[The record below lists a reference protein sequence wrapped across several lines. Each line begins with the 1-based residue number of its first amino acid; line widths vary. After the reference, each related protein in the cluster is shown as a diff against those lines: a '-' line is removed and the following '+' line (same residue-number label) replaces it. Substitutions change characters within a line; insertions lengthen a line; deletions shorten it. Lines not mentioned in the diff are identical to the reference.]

1 MLQKRKWLALALAGA
16 LSLSMLAGC
25 TETQAPVPSAS
36 SPAPSSADTNP
47 DVPAPDTSG
56 DESAAG
62 TGNVLVVYFSAS
74 GNTEAVANY
83 IAEAAGGALFEIT
96 PAEPYTDED
105 LNWTDEDSRV
115 TLEHEDESLRDAA
128 LTATEVE
135 NWDSYDTVFIGYP
148 IWWGIAAWPVDGFV
162 EANDFT
168 GKTVIPFCTS
178 SSSGLGESGALLAEL
193 AGSGDWQD
201 GERFRSSAAQSD
213 IEAWVRELGL
223 LYE

>member
-1 MLQKRKWLALALAGA
+1 M
-16 LSLSMLAGC
+16 
-25 TETQAPVPSAS
+25 
-36 SPAPSSADTNP
+36 
-47 DVPAPDTSG
+47 
-56 DESAAG
+56 
-62 TGNVLVVYFSAS
+62 
-74 GNTEAVANY
+74 
-83 IAEAAGGALFEIT
+83 
-96 PAEPYTDED
+96 
-105 LNWTDEDSRV
+105 
-115 TLEHEDESLRDAA
+115 A

-193 AGSGDWQD
+193 AGSGDWQE
-201 GERFRSSAAQSD
+201 GQRFRSSAAQSD
-213 IEAWVRELGL
+213 IEAWIRELGL

>member
-25 TETQAPVPSAS
+25 TETQAPVLSAS

-74 GNTEAVANY
+74 GNTEAVANA
-83 IAEAAGGALFEIT
+83 IADATGGTLFELE
-96 PAEPYTDED
+96 PVEPYTEDD
-105 LNWTDEDSRV
+105 LNWTDDNSRV
-115 TLEHEDESLRDAA
+115 SVEHENEDQRNVELVS
-128 LTATEVE
+128 TTVE

-148 IWWGIAAWPVDGFV
+148 KIQYGFLSV
-162 EANDFT
+162 
-168 GKTVIPFCTS
+168 
-178 SSSGLGESGALLAEL
+178 
-193 AGSGDWQD
+193 
-201 GERFRSSAAQSD
+201 
-213 IEAWVRELGL
+213 
-223 LYE
+223 